1 MHIDV
6 KLPATLGR
14 ARFRALRVEGYDVS
28 GVWSSET
35 TTDPFLLLG
44 PVALDT
50 SRVELGTAIAVAL
63 ARSPF
68 VVAQAAWELQATS
81 DGRFH
86 LGLGTQVQ
94 GHLRDRFSAPH
105 DRVIARLEDYVSALR
120 ALWRAFQ
127 EERPPRYRGRFYNH
141 TALPSTFNPGPI
153 SNPRI
158 PIWLGGANLST
169 VALSA
174 RVADGFLGHPLHGPD
189 FLRDE
194 VRPRLERPGVSDR
207 VMVQASAYVLAA
219 DDPQADDARRKI
231 REAIAFIASTARYE
245 DILITQGFPNLS
257 RLLRERLRTDGPSA
271 AGNHVPESLYEML
284 VVDVPAEEI
293 GRVVRDKYG
302 GLVDRVLLAGP
313 HACDIVPGLHIGKS

>member
-6 KLPATLGR
+6 KLPATLEG
-14 ARFRALRVEGYDVS
+14 ARFRAIQVEGQDVS
-28 GVWSSET
+28 GVWSSES
-35 TTDPFLLLG
+35 TTDPLLLLG

-50 SRVELGTAIAVAL
+50 RRIELGTAIAVAL

-68 VVAQAAWELQATS
+68 VLAQAAWELQATS

-86 LGLGTQVQ
+86 LGLGSQVQ
-94 GHLRDRFSAPH
+94 GHLRNRFSAPH
-105 DRVIARLEDYVSALR
+105 DRVIARLEDYVWALR

-153 SNPRI
+153 SHPRI

-189 FLRDE
+189 FFRDE
-194 VRPRLERPGVSDR
+194 VRPRLKRPGISER

-219 DDPQADDARRKI
+219 DAPRAAAARREV
-231 REAIAFIASTARYE
+231 REAIAFTASTARYE
-245 DILITQGFPNLS
+245 DILSIQGFPNLS
-257 RLLRERLRTDGPSA
+257 RLLWERLRTDGPAA
-271 AGNHVPESLYEML
+271 AGNHVPKSLYEML

-313 HACDIVPGLHIGKS
+313 HVFETISVLNIGKS